1 MTIQLF
7 GVNMKNPVAYAKAVI
22 AWFIFIALA
31 FSFMSFKSVNANNG
45 TVKKD
50 SNASAKSEFQTLIN
64 SNNAEATVTT
74 VSLLETYPEAV
85 SFLEKYVA
93 KEGKHYEKMK
103 PKAQPY
109 FEMYDRILSSYGV
122 PTELKYLSVIESN
135 LNGNAKSHVGAVGPW
150 QFMAPDAR
158 SFGLK
163 VNGRVDERKDFEK
176 STHAAAKYLKQMHE
190 RFGDW
195 LLVVAS
201 YNCGP
206 NKVGRILEERN
217 GKTFWDIQQYLPL
230 ETRNHVKKYISM
242 QYIFEGDDIEVSG
255 QKFYSYAIKVLL
267 TQHLFYCCGFQEAF
281 FIFLFRVT
289 VKSDTTSCL
298 VR

>member
-1 MTIQLF
+1 MMTIQLF

-22 AWFIFIALA
+22 VWFIFIALA
-31 FSFMSFKSVNANNG
+31 VSLMSFKSGANDSNA
-45 TVKKD
+45 TTKKD
-50 SNASAKSEFQTLIN
+50 SAVSAKSEFQTLIN
-64 SNNAEATVTT
+64 SNAEATVTT

-85 SFLEKYVA
+85 SFLEKYVE

-109 FEMYDRILSSYGV
+109 FEMYDRILTSYGV

-135 LNGNAKSHVGAVGPW
+135 LDGNAKSHVGAVGPW
-150 QFMAPDAR
+150 QFMAADAR

-163 VNGRVDERKDFEK
+163 VSGRVDERKNFEK
-176 STHAAAKYLKQMHE
+176 STHAAAKYLKQMYD

-206 NKVGRILEERN
+206 NKVARILEEKN

-242 QYIFEGDDIEVSG
+242 QYIFEGDQIE
-255 QKFYSYAIKVLL
+255 
-267 TQHLFYCCGFQEAF
+267 
-281 FIFLFRVT
+281 
-289 VKSDTTSCL
+289 KSAQTTETL
-298 VR
+298 NG

>member
-7 GVNMKNPVAYAKAVI
+7 GVNMKNPVSYAKAVI
-22 AWFIFIALA
+22 VWFIIIAIS
-31 FSFMSFKSVNANNG
+31 FSLMSFKSSANNNTNKG
-45 TVKKD
+45 TTKTD
-50 SNASAKSEFQTLIN
+50 STVSAKSQFQTLLN
-64 SNNAEATVTT
+64 TSTETTEVKATT

-85 SFLEKYVA
+85 SFVERYVA

-103 PKAQPY
+103 TKAERV
-109 FEMYDRILSSYGV
+109 FDLYDEILSSYGL

-135 LNGNAKSHVGAVGPW
+135 LNRKAVSRVGAAGPW
-150 QFMAPDAR
+150 QFMAADAR

-163 VNGRVDERKDFEK
+163 VNGRVDERKDLVK
-176 STHAAAKYLKQMHE
+176 STHAAAKYLKQMYE

-206 NKVGRILEERN
+206 NRVGRVLEETG
-217 GKTFWDIQQYLPL
+217 GKTFWDIQQHLPL

-242 QYIFEGDDIEVSG
+242 QYIFEGDEIQVSE
-255 QKFYSYAIKVLL
+255 Q
-267 TQHLFYCCGFQEAF
+267 
-281 FIFLFRVT
+281 
-289 VKSDTTSCL
+289 TSGSL
-298 VR
+298 QG

>member
-1 MTIQLF
+1 MMTIQLF

-22 AWFIFIALA
+22 VWFIFIALA
-31 FSFMSFKSVNANNG
+31 FSFMSFKSVNNSQDSI
-45 TVKKD
+45 KKD
-50 SNASAKSEFQTLIN
+50 STVSAKSEFQTLIN

-85 SFLEKYVA
+85 SFLEKYVE

-176 STHAAAKYLKQMHE
+176 STHAAGKYLKQMYD

-206 NKVGRILEERN
+206 NKVARILEERN

-242 QYIFEGDDIEVSG
+242 QYIFEGDEIEVSA
-255 QKFYSYAIKVLL
+255 QNSLN
-267 TQHLFYCCGFQEAF
+267 
-281 FIFLFRVT
+281 
-289 VKSDTTSCL
+289 S
-298 VR
+298 

>member
-1 MTIQLF
+1 MIRIQLF
-7 GVNMKNPVAYAKAVI
+7 GVNMTNPVAYAKAVVI
-22 AWFIFIALA
+22 WFIFIAFA
-31 FSFMSFKSVNANNG
+31 FSLMSFKSDAKNNDNG
-45 TVKKD
+45 TVKRD
-50 SNASAKSEFQTLIN
+50 STASAKSEFQTLIN

-93 KEGKHYEKMK
+93 KEGKHYERMK
-103 PKAQPY
+103 SKAQPY

-122 PTELKYLSVIESN
+122 PVELKYLSVIESN
-135 LNGNAKSHVGAVGPW
+135 LNGNARSHVGAVGPW

-163 VNGRVDERKDFEK
+163 VNGRVDERRDFEK
-176 STHAAAKYLKQMHE
+176 STHAAAKYLKQMYE

-206 NKVGRILEERN
+206 NKVGRILKQKN

-242 QYIFEGDDIEVSG
+242 QYIFEGDQIEVSG
-255 QKFYSYAIKVLL
+255 QTENTLE
-267 TQHLFYCCGFQEAF
+267 G
-281 FIFLFRVT
+281 
-289 VKSDTTSCL
+289 
-298 VR
+298 

>member
-1 MTIQLF
+1 MMTIQLF
-7 GVNMKNPVAYAKAVI
+7 GVNMKNPVSYAKAVVI
-22 AWFIFIALA
+22 WFLFIAIS
-31 FSFMSFKSVNANNG
+31 FSLMSFKNGDNNNKSRSTSDS
-45 TVKKD
+45 TV
-50 SNASAKSEFQTLIN
+50 SAKSEFQTLIN
-64 SNNAEATVTT
+64 SSTTEATTSTITT

-103 PKAQPY
+103 SKAESY
-109 FEMYDRILSSYGV
+109 FELYDKVLSSYGV

-135 LNGNAKSHVGAVGPW
+135 LNRNAKSKVGAVGPW
-150 QFMAPDAR
+150 QFMAPAAR

-163 VNGRVDERKDFEK
+163 VNGKVDERKDLVK
-176 STHAAAKYLKQMHE
+176 STHAAAKYLKQMYE

-206 NKVGRILEERN
+206 NKVARILKET
-217 GKTFWDIQQYLPL
+217 GGDTFWDIQHKLPL

-242 QYIFEGDDIEVSG
+242 QYIFEGDKIEVSE
-255 QKFYSYAIKVLL
+255 QNTETLNS
-267 TQHLFYCCGFQEAF
+267 
-281 FIFLFRVT
+281 
-289 VKSDTTSCL
+289 
-298 VR
+298 

>member
-7 GVNMKNPVAYAKAVI
+7 GVAMKNPVAYAKAVI
-22 AWFIFIALA
+22 IWFLFIALA
-31 FSFMSFKSVNANNG
+31 FSFMSFKSVNNDNN
-45 TVKKD
+45 TIKKD
-50 SNASAKSEFQTLIN
+50 SVSAKSEFQTLIN

-85 SFLEKYVA
+85 SFLEKYVE
-93 KEGKHYEKMK
+93 KEGKHYERMK

-176 STHAAAKYLKQMHE
+176 STHAAAKYLKQMYE

-206 NKVGRILEERN
+206 NKVGRILEEKN

-242 QYIFEGDDIEVSG
+242 QYIFEGDKIEVS
-255 QKFYSYAIKVLL
+255 Q
-267 TQHLFYCCGFQEAF
+267 Q
-281 FIFLFRVT
+281 
-289 VKSDTTSCL
+289 TSNTL
-298 VR
+298 NS

>member
-7 GVNMKNPVAYAKAVI
+7 GVNMKNPVSYAKAVI
-22 AWFIFIALA
+22 VWFIFIA
-31 FSFMSFKSVNANNG
+31 FSFSLMSFKSGVTNNTG
-45 TVKKD
+45 KVKKD
-50 SNASAKSEFQTLIN
+50 STASAKSEFQTLIN
-64 SNNAEATVTT
+64 STTTEVAVTT

-93 KEGKHYEKMK
+93 KEGKHYERMR

-109 FEMYDRILSSYGV
+109 FDMYDRILASYGV

-135 LNGNAKSHVGAVGPW
+135 LNNKAVSRVGAAGPW
-150 QFMAPDAR
+150 QFMPADAR

-163 VNGRVDERKDFEK
+163 VNGKVDERKDYEK
-176 STHAAAKYLKQMHE
+176 STHAAAKYLKQMYE

-206 NKVGRILEERN
+206 NKVGRILEEKN

-242 QYIFEGDDIEVSG
+242 QYIFEGDEIEVSA
-255 QKFYSYAIKVLL
+255 Q
-267 TQHLFYCCGFQEAF
+267 TN
-281 FIFLFRVT
+281 
-289 VKSDTTSCL
+289 DTL
-298 VR
+298 NG

>member
-1 MTIQLF
+1 MMTIQLF
-7 GVNMKNPVAYAKAVI
+7 GVNMKNPVAYAKAVVIWFVLI
-22 AWFIFIALA
+22 AFA
-31 FSFMSFKSVNANNG
+31 FSLMSFKSGVNNTAG
-45 TVKKD
+45 TGKKD
-50 SNASAKSEFQTLIN
+50 STVSAKSEFQTLIN
-64 SNNAEATVTT
+64 SNNAEAAITT

-85 SFLEKYVA
+85 SFLEKYVE
-93 KEGKHYEKMK
+93 KEGRHYEKMK

-109 FEMYDRILSSYGV
+109 FDMYDRILTSYGV

-150 QFMAPDAR
+150 QFMPADAR

-163 VNGRVDERKDFEK
+163 VSGRVDERKDFEK
-176 STHAAAKYLKQMHE
+176 STHAAAKYLKQMYD

-206 NKVGRILEERN
+206 NKVARILEEKN

-242 QYIFEGDDIEVSG
+242 QYIFEGDQIEVSA
-255 QKFYSYAIKVLL
+255 Q
-267 TQHLFYCCGFQEAF
+267 
-281 FIFLFRVT
+281 
-289 VKSDTTSCL
+289 TSGTL
-298 VR
+298 NS

>member
-22 AWFIFIALA
+22 VWFIFIAFAVSL
-31 FSFMSFKSVNANNG
+31 MSFKSGVNN
-45 TVKKD
+45 TKDSTKKD
-50 SNASAKSEFQTLIN
+50 SIASAKSEFQTLIN

-85 SFLEKYVA
+85 SFLEKYVE

-135 LNGNAKSHVGAVGPW
+135 LNGNAKSQVGAVGPW

-163 VNGRVDERKDFEK
+163 VNGRTDERKDFEK
-176 STHAAAKYLKQMHE
+176 STHAAGKYLKQMYE

-206 NKVGRILEERN
+206 NKVARILEERN

-242 QYIFEGDDIEVSG
+242 QYIFEGDAIEVSA
-255 QKFYSYAIKVLL
+255 QN
-267 TQHLFYCCGFQEAF
+267 
-281 FIFLFRVT
+281 
-289 VKSDTTSCL
+289 TSL
-298 VR
+298 NS